1 MRKNKKSGKAALIV
15 RFLKG
20 NMLLLITGL
29 LFSMLHTALNT
40 LTPQIMR
47 VTTDSVIGEET
58 PALPQWLLAMIPQ
71 NFGWEELLWVAAIAI
86 LLVSA
91 LAGICSYIGR
101 VNTAKGC
108 ENFVKSLRDTLFAHI
123 QKLPFA
129 WHTRHQTGE
138 IIQRCTADVEV
149 VRNFVTNQLLE
160 VFRTL
165 FLVAVSLGIMFSMDV
180 SMTLVALAFIP
191 IIILYSGF
199 FYSKIAKRFQK
210 ADEAEGVLSS
220 VVQENLTGVRVVRA
234 FGREQYE
241 IERFDEKNEG
251 FASLWIRLGKLMSAY
266 WATGD
271 LITGL
276 QITTVTIWGVI
287 CVVNGTITLGEFLAF
302 LSYNSSM
309 IWPIRGL
316 GRILSEM
323 SKAGVSIDRVGY
335 ILHAE
340 EEDMHEEEKQLDLS
354 GDIAFSHVSFSYEQ
368 ETPILQDLNFTI
380 PAGTTFAIL
389 GGTGSGKSTL
399 MHLLNRLYDLPEGCG
414 TITIGG
420 RDIKTIDRQI
430 LRQNIGMVLQEPFL
444 FSRTISENICMAAD
458 DADTVTMRRAAETA
472 CIDQA
477 IVSFPHGYDT
487 IVGERGVTLS
497 GGQKQRV
504 AIARMLI
511 QNTPI
516 MVFDDSFSAID
527 SETDAEIRRALREN
541 RTDSTVILISHRVTT
556 LMQAD
561 CILVLEDGKIAEIG
575 SHEQLLARDGIYKK
589 IFDIQMSSD
598 DRALIEEGVL

>member
-340 EEDMHEEEKQLDLS
+340 EEDMHEEEKQPDLS

-575 SHEQLLARDGIYKK
+575 SHEQLLARDGTYKK